1 METLDSLILSLGAM
15 INLAELSDAARLN
28 VDDGE
33 EAIDTLVKIFLEGS
47 ERASQVCPWRLHFQ
61 GR

>member
-33 EAIDTLVKIFLEGS
+33 EAIDTLVQIFLVGS